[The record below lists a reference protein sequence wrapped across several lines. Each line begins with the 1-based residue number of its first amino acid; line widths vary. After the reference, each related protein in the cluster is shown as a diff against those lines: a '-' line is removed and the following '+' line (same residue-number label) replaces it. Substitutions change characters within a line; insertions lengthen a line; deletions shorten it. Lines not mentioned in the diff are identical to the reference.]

1 MRKLAPVGRRVTL
14 TTDPT
19 QDTFDRYRRL
29 LAYADTV
36 GGSLAV
42 NQLRAGW
49 AKVYVF
55 RRSFQQLARFGSA
68 ERATRHARRAV
79 WRTCGGN
86 FHRRA

>member
-55 RRSFQQLARFGSA
+55 RRNFQQLTRFRTA
-68 ERATRHARRAV
+68 ERTARNAHRGAWRAC
-79 WRTCGGN
+79 RGN
-86 FHRRA
+86 FHKKA